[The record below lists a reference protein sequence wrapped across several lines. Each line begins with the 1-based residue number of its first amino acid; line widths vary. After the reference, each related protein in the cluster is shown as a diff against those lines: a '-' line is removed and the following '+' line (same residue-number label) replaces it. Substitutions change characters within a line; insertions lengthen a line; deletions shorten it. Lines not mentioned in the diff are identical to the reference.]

1 MPPRDDRILEFSNL
15 LHQSRGPV
23 FALIY
28 AIVLNMADTED
39 VFQQTAS
46 LLWEKFDEYQP
57 GTNFTG
63 WALSV
68 ARFKAANFV
77 RGRYR
82 ERQRF
87 SSNVI
92 EQLYQASVSSPD
104 SGHEDRLDALRA
116 CLSKLSEKDRQLV
129 YRCYGADLQIKE
141 VARQEGRNANAL
153 YATLHRIRRV
163 LLLCVKRIQGAGDSV
178 NLNEN

>member
-1 MPPRDDRILEFSNL
+1 MPLKDDRILEFSEL
-15 LHQSRGPV
+15 LQKSRGPV

-39 VFQQTAS
+39 VFQQTAG
-46 LLWEKFDEYQP
+46 LLWEKFDEFEP

-63 WALSV
+63 WALRV

-87 SSNVI
+87 SNNVI
-92 EQLYQASVSSPD
+92 EQLYQASVGASD
-104 SGHEDRLDALRA
+104 RDQEERLDALRT
-116 CLSKLSEKDRQLV
+116 CLSKLPEKDRQLV
-129 YRCYGADLQIKE
+129 YRCYGADMQIKE
-141 VARQEGRNANAL
+141 VARQEGKSPNAL
-153 YATLHRIRRV
+153 YATLHRIRRI
-163 LLLCVKRIQGAGDSV
+163 LLQCVRRIQGMSDSANV
-178 NLNEN
+178 KPD